1 MSCIRRV
8 AEADAV
14 DSGYPHYRVVMAA
27 SPESATV
34 LGCFL
39 GDGGQPPLHLH
50 DHDLFFIVLAGSA
63 TLRLGH
69 DVHEGKAG
77 QLIYIPAGLPHG
89 SHNQSGAP
97 ERHLEIQVPG
107 VLPGAP
113 ILRPVKSVDDV
124 PMPST
129 APSVSSVSGEATSTI
144 GRERRRALTDEST
157 SERVARVTA
166 VERSGPEPSGAAAS
180 RDHDRLL
187 VVTHGRLETEIAGR
201 SAAVAAEAVIIIPAG
216 VPHLIRNSSADPVR
230 YLDADLV
237 AATGYAKLDPGGR

>member
-1 MSCIRRV
+1 MCYTRRV
-8 AEADAV
+8 SEADAV

-39 GDGGQPPLHLH
+39 GDGGHPPLHIH
-50 DHDLFFIVLAGSA
+50 DHDLFFIVLAGRA

-69 DVHEGKAG
+69 GTHEGEAG

-89 SHNQSGAP
+89 SDNDSGAP

-107 VLPGAP
+107 VSPGAP

-129 APSVSSVSGEATSTI
+129 APYVSSVSGPATETI
-144 GRERRRALTDEST
+144 GRERRWALTNEST
-157 SERVARVTA
+157 DQRIARVMA
-166 VERSGPEPSGAAAS
+166 VERSGPEPPGAATS
-180 RDHDRLL
+180 RDNDRLI
-187 VVTHGRLETEIAGR
+187 VVTEGRLGTEIAAR
-201 SAAVAAEAVIIIPAG
+201 PAVVPAEAVIVIPAG
-216 VPHLIRNSSADPVR
+216 VPHLIHNSAAAPAR
-230 YLDADLV
+230 YLDADIV
-237 AATGYAKLDPGGR
+237 ATTAYAKLDPGG

>member
-1 MSCIRRV
+1 MSYTRRV

-27 SPESATV
+27 SPEGATV

-39 GDGGQPPLHLH
+39 GDGGQPPLHIH

-69 DVHEGKAG
+69 DVHEAKAG

-89 SHNQSGAP
+89 SHNQSGAA

-113 ILRPVKSVDDV
+113 ILRPVKSVDDA

-129 APSVSSVSGEATSTI
+129 APYVSSVSGEATETI
-144 GRERRRALTDEST
+144 GREKRWALTDEST
-157 SERVARVTA
+157 SERVARVMA
-166 VERSGPEPSGAAAS
+166 VERSGPEPPCTATS
-180 RDHDRLL
+180 RDDDRLI
-187 VVTHGRLETEIAGR
+187 VVAQGQLSTEIAAR
-201 SAAVAAEAVIIIPAG
+201 SAVVAAEAVIFIPAG
-216 VPHLIRNSSADPVR
+216 VPHRIYNSAAAPAR

-237 AATGYAKLDPGGR
+237 ASTAYAKLDPGGR